1 MGASTGTRYIWKEPV
16 SLIIVRRKVV
26 PRDKVAEAVQEVLIM
41 RWSLDRSKLN
51 KIESRWMF

>member
-41 RWSLDRSKLN
+41 R
-51 KIESRWMF
+51 